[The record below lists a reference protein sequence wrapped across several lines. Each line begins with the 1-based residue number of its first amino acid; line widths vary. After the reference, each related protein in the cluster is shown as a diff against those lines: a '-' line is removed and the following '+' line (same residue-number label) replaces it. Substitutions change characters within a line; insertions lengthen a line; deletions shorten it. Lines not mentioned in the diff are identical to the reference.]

1 MKNKL
6 NRNLLV
12 VITAFGL
19 LLSSCSGFLESE
31 QKEEKISTVRISLAQ
46 DVRTALPS
54 IKNESDFKKI
64 KLEYQKLDA
73 DEQPVG
79 DHPAEISWETDS
91 TDTDKTAALQMSGA
105 SIRVEPGIKYSFTLY
120 AYFNANETESYYSGT
135 CKQNMAAGENIINF
149 TLTLEKLA
157 PESGKGSLSLTVQN
171 TGSLKKIVLSLS
183 KKGDSDYA
191 PYGEAKTFELAAG
204 ENTKTVDYPDVDAG
218 YYKALLEFYDSNGVK
233 IGYNVQYATIVNGIT
248 SKNIEEI
255 DAAASKNQL
264 YSITYDFETTSEN
277 GSESTGGGSFVDN
290 ATAPGQYSR
299 FSDIKFSNATKD
311 DYVFLGWYIKDAEGN
326 LGEQIKKIEA
336 GTRTGDITLAPKFFA
351 KKELPELT
359 TVTLSDNSGENPR
372 YRDTL
377 TAVLKAS
384 DESDFT
390 GTVSYQWYRGE
401 VAIEGA
407 TNASYQL
414 TVDDIAK
421 EISVK
426 VTQKYTVTE
435 DSEISLL
442 YSVAQDLR
450 SPVLSSAVTV
460 GNGKLSGSDT
470 KILYSDL
477 KLIGSSLS
485 AIEESDN
492 SHIKNQVNEVV
503 PVTIRF
509 EEGAVAPNASGWLT
523 MIASAANYDSLT
535 LENAGFVNVKANPI
549 SQNDAN
555 AVLSTDVV
563 NIPIGHIKF
572 VSGITG
578 KDYAITTSA
587 PDGNSG
593 WTSTFAETPFA
604 EPVEPAGLYV
614 RKAKVGTFNEA
625 GYIAESEPTQ
635 VQITDSNKGTL
646 ITIKD
651 SSITKRA
658 NTQSDELRFGDTVT
672 ADLTF
677 NGYTWDGEHPYL
689 ASKVGTVAY
698 QWYKG
703 SGTELEEISGAF
715 GTYLGS
721 PVSYTITDT
730 SAVGKKITIKFSHTQ
745 VNNQGNYSQKS
756 TSETVQ
762 KGILTPIGTLTY
774 APVAVVGSTLDN
786 SYLTGVTFT
795 NQAGDSVSPELA
807 FVNSTAPDEHK
818 SVKVKA
824 SKAGYEEIE
833 LTVQVSVKAVVPE
846 LSGNLSTDLQNI
858 PYGYIKFTQ
867 AAVDKHLQYSTAS
880 TEPQNDEDWKDV
892 TSTFE
897 IPAPEHLYLRIAQ
910 TTNVNASDSSADLAS
925 GLTSYLGN
933 RYIKIDSVTFNNPDI
948 TLTASGK
955 TLTATVPDDASEV
968 AWSIYD
974 ENLDSIATVNG
985 NSLTF
990 KDNVQEGTY
999 FVTVKAIV
1007 TVKDTHGENVLS
1019 ATYSIQIGNN

>member
-19 LLSSCSGFLESE
+19 FLSSCSGFLESE
-31 QKEEKISTVRISLAQ
+31 QKEETISTVRISLAQ

-64 KLEYQKLDA
+64 KLEYQKLD
-73 DEQPVG
+73 ENELPVG
-79 DHPAEISWETDS
+79 APEEKSWETDS

-105 SIRVEPGIKYSFTLY
+105 SIRVEPGFKYSFTLY

-135 CKQNMAAGENIINF
+135 CKQNMSAGENIITF

-183 KKGDSDYA
+183 KKSDSDYA
-191 PYGEAKTFELAAG
+191 PYGDAKTFELAAG

-277 GSESTGGGSFVDN
+277 GSETIGGGSFADN
-290 ATAPGQYSR
+290 STAPGQYSR
-299 FSDIKFSNATKD
+299 FSNIKFSNATKD

-384 DESDFT
+384 DGSDFT
-390 GTVSYQWYRGE
+390 GTVSYQWYRGNNP
-401 VAIEGA
+401 IEGEK
-407 TNASYQL
+407 NARYQL

-435 DSEISLL
+435 DSENSLL

-450 SPVLSSAVTV
+450 SPVSSSAVTV
-460 GNGKLSGSDT
+460 SKGKLSGSYE
-470 KILYSDL
+470 KKYSDL
-477 KLIGSSLS
+477 KLIGSPLS
-485 AIEESDN
+485 AIAAESDD
-492 SHIKNQVNEVV
+492 SDIKNQVNEVV

-549 SQNDAN
+549 SKNDAN
-555 AVLSTDVV
+555 AVLSTDIT
-563 NIPIGHIKF
+563 NIPIGHVKF
-572 VSGITG
+572 VSEITG
-578 KDYAITTSA
+578 KQYAITTSE
-587 PDGNSG
+587 PDGNTE

-604 EPVEPAGLYV
+604 EPAGRLYV
-614 RKAKVGTFNEA
+614 RKAKVGTLNEA

-635 VQITDSNKGTL
+635 VLITDSNRGTL

-651 SSITKRA
+651 SSIRKTS

-677 NGYTWDGEHPYL
+677 NGYTWDGAHPYL

-703 SGTELEEISGAF
+703 SGTELEPISGAV

-721 PVSYTITDT
+721 PVDYKITDS

-756 TSETVQ
+756 TSAEVQ
-762 KGILTPIGTLTY
+762 KGELTWTGTLTY

-786 SYLTGVTFT
+786 LSLTGVTFE
-795 NQAGDSVSPELA
+795 NQAKDSVSPELA

-824 SKAGYEEIE
+824 SKEGYKDIE
-833 LTVQVSVKAVVPE
+833 LSVQVYVKAVVPE
-846 LSGNLSTDLQNI
+846 LSGNLSTEVENI

-867 AAVDKHLQYSTAS
+867 AAVDKQLQYSTVS
-880 TEPQNDEDWKDV
+880 TEPQNDEDWTDV

-910 TTNVNASDSSADLAS
+910 TTNVNASDSSEDLAS

-999 FVTVKAIV
+999 FVTVKA
-1007 TVKDTHGENVLS
+1007 TRGENVLS

>member
-54 IKNESDFKKI
+54 IKDESDFKKI

-79 DHPAEISWETDS
+79 APEEISWETDS

-105 SIRVEPGIKYSFTLY
+105 SIKVSPNTKYKFTLY

-135 CKQNMAAGENIINF
+135 CKQDMSAGENIIN
-149 TLTLEKLA
+149 LTLALVKLA
-157 PESGKGSLSLTVQN
+157 PQTGTGSLSLTVKDSGAGSQN
-171 TGSLKKIVLSLS
+171 NSADSLKTIKGIIY
-183 KKGDSDYA
+183 KKVKSDFV
-191 PYGEAKTFELAAG
+191 EQTDLAKEVDFSVSQKVEW
-204 ENTKTVDYPDVDAG
+204 ENLDAG
-218 YYKALLEFYDSNGVK
+218 YYKVRLEFYNADKVQT
-233 IGYNVQYATIVNGIT
+233 GYNVQYATIVNGIT

-299 FSDIKFSNATKD
+299 FSNIQFSNATKD

-326 LGEQIKKIEA
+326 LGAQIKKNEA

-377 TAVLKAS
+377 TAVLKDS
-384 DESDFT
+384 DGSDFT
-390 GTVSYQWYRGE
+390 GTVGYQWYRGE

-407 TNASYQL
+407 TKASYQL

-421 EISVK
+421 KISVK

-435 DSEISLL
+435 DSSISGL

-450 SPVLSSAVTV
+450 SPVSSSAVTV
-460 GNGKLSGSDT
+460 GKGKLSGSYT
-470 KILYSDL
+470 KRYSDL
-477 KLIGSSLS
+477 KLIRSPLS
-485 AIEESDN
+485 AIEEDN

-549 SQNDAN
+549 SQDDAN
-555 AVLSTDVV
+555 AVLSTDVTH
-563 NIPIGHIKF
+563 IPIGHVKF
-572 VSGITG
+572 VSEITG
-578 KDYAITTSA
+578 KQYAITTSE
-587 PDGNSG
+587 PDGETG
-593 WTSTFAETPFA
+593 WTSTFAETPFT
-604 EPVEPAGLYV
+604 EPAELYV

-635 VQITDSNKGTL
+635 VQITDSNRGTL

-651 SSITKRA
+651 SSIT
-658 NTQSDELRFGDTVT
+658 QSAEIRFGDTVT

-677 NGYTWDGEHPYL
+677 NGYTWDGAIPYN
-689 ASKVGTVAY
+689 ASKVGAVTY

-703 SGTELEEISGAF
+703 SGTELEPISGAS

-730 SAVGKKITIKFSHTQ
+730 SAVGNKITIKFSHTQ
-745 VNNQGNYSQKS
+745 VNNEDNHSQKS

-762 KGILTPIGTLTY
+762 KGKLTWTGTLTY

-786 SYLTGVTFT
+786 SSLTGVTFK
-795 NQAGDSVSPELA
+795 NQAGVSVSPELA

-818 SVKVKA
+818 SVEVKA
-824 SKAGYEEIE
+824 SKEGYEDYE
-833 LTVQVSVKAVVPE
+833 LTVQVNVKAVVPE

-867 AAVDKHLQYSTAS
+867 AAVDKYLQYSTAS
-880 TEPQNDEDWKDV
+880 TEPQNDEDWTNV
-892 TSTFE
+892 TSSFE

-910 TTNVNASDSSADLAS
+910 TTNVYASDSSEDLAS

-999 FVTVKAIV
+999 FVTVKA
-1007 TVKDTHGENVLS
+1007 TRGGNVLS

>member
-54 IKNESDFKKI
+54 IKDESDFKKI
-64 KLEYQKLDA
+64 KLKYQKLDA

-79 DHPAEISWETDS
+79 DPEEKSWETDS

-105 SIRVEPGIKYSFTLY
+105 SIRVEPGFKYSFTLY

-135 CKQNMAAGENIINF
+135 CKQDMAAGENIITF

-157 PESGKGSLSLTVQN
+157 PESGKGSLSLTVKDSGAGSQN
-171 TGSLKKIVLSLS
+171 NSADSLKTIKGIIYKKVESDFVEQTDLAKEVDFSLS
-183 KKGDSDYA
+183 QKV
-191 PYGEAKTFELAAG
+191 EW
-204 ENTKTVDYPDVDAG
+204 ENLYAG
-218 YYKALLEFYDSNGVK
+218 YYKVRLEFYNADKVQT
-233 IGYNVQYATIVNGIT
+233 GYNVQYATIVNGIT

-264 YSITYDFETTSEN
+264 YSITYDFETISEN
-277 GSESTGGGSFVDN
+277 GSESTGGGSFADN
-290 ATAPGQYSR
+290 STAPGQYSR
-299 FSDIKFSNATKD
+299 FSNIKFSNATKD

-384 DESDFT
+384 DGSDFT
-390 GTVSYQWYRGE
+390 GTVSYQWYRGNNP
-401 VAIEGA
+401 IEGEK
-407 TNASYQL
+407 NASYQL

-435 DSEISLL
+435 DSENSLL
-442 YSVAQDLR
+442 YSVAQDSR
-450 SPVLSSAVTV
+450 FPVSSSAVTV
-460 GNGKLSGSDT
+460 GKGKLSGSYI
-470 KILYSDL
+470 KKYSDL

-492 SHIKNQVNEVV
+492 SQIKNQVNDVV

-509 EEGAVAPNASGWLT
+509 EEGAVAPNVSGWLT

-535 LENAGFVNVKANPI
+535 LENAGFVNVKANRI
-549 SQNDAN
+549 SQDDAN
-555 AVLSTDVV
+555 AVLSTDVT

-578 KDYAITTSA
+578 KDYAITTSE
-587 PDGNSG
+587 PDGDTG

-604 EPVEPAGLYV
+604 EPAGLYV

-635 VQITDSNKGTL
+635 VQITDSNRGTL

-651 SSITKRA
+651 SSIRKTS
-658 NTQSDELRFGDTVT
+658 NTQSAELRFGDTVT

-677 NGYTWDGEHPYL
+677 NGYTWDGENPYY

-703 SGTELEEISGAF
+703 SENELEAISGAS

-762 KGILTPIGTLTY
+762 KGELTWTGTLTY

-786 SYLTGVTFT
+786 SFLTGVTFK
-795 NQAGDSVSPELA
+795 NQADDSVSPELA

-824 SKAGYEEIE
+824 SKEGYKDYE
-833 LTVQVSVKAVVPE
+833 LSVQVYVKAVVPE
-846 LSGNLSTDLQNI
+846 LSGNLSTEVENI

-867 AAVDKHLQYSTAS
+867 AAVDKNLQYSTAS
-880 TEPQNDEDWKDV
+880 TKPQNDEGWTDV

-910 TTNVNASDSSADLAS
+910 TTNVNASDSSEDLAS

-955 TLTATVPDDASEV
+955 TLTATVPDNASEV

-999 FVTVKAIV
+999 FVTVKA
-1007 TVKDTHGENVLS
+1007 TRDGNVLS

>member
-64 KLEYQKLDA
+64 KLEYQKLD
-73 DEQPVG
+73 ENELPVE
-79 DHPAEISWETDS
+79 DPAEISWETDS

-105 SIRVEPGIKYSFTLY
+105 SIRVEPGFKYSFTLY

-135 CKQNMAAGENIINF
+135 CKQDMAAGENIINF
-149 TLTLEKLA
+149 TLALEKLA

-183 KKGDSDYA
+183 KKGDTDYA

-299 FSDIKFSNATKD
+299 FSNIQFSNATKD

-326 LGEQIKKIEA
+326 LGAQIKKIEA

-384 DESDFT
+384 DGSDFT

-414 TVDDIAK
+414 TKDDITKDDITK

-450 SPVLSSAVTV
+450 SPVSSSAVTV
-460 GNGKLSGSDT
+460 GKGKLSGSYE
-470 KILYSDL
+470 KKYSDL

-485 AIEESDN
+485 AIEESDD
-492 SHIKNQVNEVV
+492 SHIKNQINEPV
-503 PVTIRF
+503 PVTIKF
-509 EEGAVAPNASGWLT
+509 EKNAVAPASSGWLT
-523 MIASAANYDSLT
+523 MIASAANYESLT
-535 LENAGFVNVKANPI
+535 LENAGFINVKANPI
-549 SQNDAN
+549 SESDAN
-555 AVLSTDVV
+555 ALLSTDVT

-572 VSGITG
+572 VSEITG
-578 KDYAITTSA
+578 KQYAITTSA
-587 PDGNSG
+587 PDGNTE
-593 WTSTFAETPFA
+593 WTSTFDETPFA
-604 EPVEPAGLYV
+604 DPSFAEPAELYVIYV
-614 RKAKVGTFNEA
+614 RKAKVGTSNEA
-625 GYIAESEPTQ
+625 GYIAESEPTK
-635 VQITDSNKGTL
+635 VQITNSNRGTL

-651 SSITKRA
+651 SSIT
-658 NTQSDELRFGDTVT
+658 QSADLRFGDTVT

-703 SGTELEEISGAF
+703 SGTELEPISGAV

-721 PVSYTITDT
+721 PVDYKITDS

-756 TSETVQ
+756 TSAEVQ
-762 KGILTPIGTLTY
+762 KGELTWTGTLTY

-786 SYLTGVTFT
+786 LFLTGVTFK
-795 NQAGDSVSPELA
+795 NQADDSVSPELA

-818 SVKVKA
+818 SVEVKA
-824 SKAGYEEIE
+824 SKEGYKDYE
-833 LTVQVSVKAVVPE
+833 LTVQVYVKAVVPE

-867 AAVDKHLQYSTAS
+867 AAVDKQLQYSTAS
-880 TEPQNDEDWKDV
+880 TEPQNDEDWTDV

-910 TTNVNASDSSADLAS
+910 TTNVNASDSSEDLAS

-955 TLTATVPDDASEV
+955 TLTATVPDNASEV

-990 KDNVQEGTY
+990 KDGVQEGTY
-999 FVTVKAIV
+999 FVTVKA
-1007 TVKDTHGENVLS
+1007 TRGGNVLS